1 VGAEVTVSVQDH
13 RPLES
18 EGLKSPF
25 LTGDLFTLPAGLP
38 GLVFPEDDFVAA
50 VE

>member
-18 EGLKSPF
+18 EGLKF
-25 LTGDLFTLPAGLP
+25 LTGDLFTLPAGLL
-38 GLVFPEDDFVAA
+38 GLVFSEDDFVAA

>member
-1 VGAEVTVSVQDH
+1 MQGHKS
-13 RPLES
+13 LES
-18 EGLKSPF
+18 EGIKSPF